1 MKKNEIA
8 VRRRRRKKRI
18 YRLARCLFPVFAF
31 LFVPTACMTVFLL
44 AERKPVEPPTADAS
58 VLYELTQGGPSQTA
72 SDLPDESKP
81 EGRPKPADLNSWNLL
96 LVNPWNLLPEDY
108 SIETV
113 TLSNGLKVDKRCYPD
128 LQDMMDACRAD
139 GLSPVICSA
148 YRTWEEQEQ
157 LYQRQVECWLDKGY
171 SQEDAK
177 KEAGKVVAVPGTS
190 EHQSGL
196 ALDIV
201 DVNNQLLDETQESTE
216 VQKWLMEHSWEYG
229 FILRYPKE
237 KGEITGI
244 IYEPWHYRYVG
255 REDAEQIHTL
265 GICLEE
271 YLEGTY

>member
-8 VRRRRRKKRI
+8 VRRRHRKKRI

-31 LFVPTACMTVFLL
+31 LFVSTACMTVFLL
-44 AERKPVEPPTADAS
+44 AERKPVESPAADAS
-58 VLYELTQGGPSQTA
+58 VLYELTQGRTPQTA

-113 TLSNGLKVDKRCYPD
+113 TLNNGLKVDKRCYPD

-139 GLSPVICSA
+139 DLSPVICSA
-148 YRTWEEQEQ
+148 YRTQEEQEQ
-157 LYQRQVECWLDKGY
+157 LYQRQVECWLDRGY
-171 SQEDAK
+171 SQENAE

-196 ALDIV
+196 AVDIV
-201 DVNNQLLDETQESTE
+201 DV
-216 VQKWLMEHSWEYG
+216 K
-229 FILRYPKE
+229 I
-237 KGEITGI
+237 
-244 IYEPWHYRYVG
+244 G
-255 REDAEQIHTL
+255 RAHV
-265 GICLEE
+265 
-271 YLEGTY
+271 